1 MSHSWIQNMLIPQ
14 AAEKEKKGD
23 LTYLPKPEFH
33 LITFFGADF
42 IPGCSLGSEKLF
54 CTPSVRT

>member
-1 MSHSWIQNMLIPQ
+1 MLIPQ